1 MNLSSM
7 FVATQDS
14 DTHRVCGTCG
24 ELKPVEEF
32 YKDGKDSNG
41 NPRYR
46 RDCKD
51 CYKVARIREA
61 ERKAKNEQRRKSSR
75 RK

>member
-1 MNLSSM
+1 M
-7 FVATQDS
+7 FVSTQDS

-24 ELKPVEEF
+24 ERKPVEAF
-32 YKDGKDSNG
+32 YQDGKDSHG

-51 CYKVARIREA
+51 CYKVTRMMEA
-61 ERKAKNEQRRKSSR
+61 ERKEKNEQRSKSGR
-75 RK
+75 R

>member
-7 FVATQDS
+7 FVSTQDS

-24 ELKPVEEF
+24 ERKPVEAF
-32 YKDGKDSNG
+32 YKDGKDSHG

-51 CYKVARIREA
+51 CYKVTRMMEA
-61 ERKAKNEQRRKSSR
+61 ERKEKNEQRSKSGR
-75 RK
+75 R

>member
-32 YKDGKDSNG
+32 YKDGKDSHG

-51 CYKVARIREA
+51 CYKLTRMKEA
-61 ERKAKNEQRRKSSR
+61 ERREKNEQKRKSSR
-75 RK
+75 R